1 MALRAFAGPVR
12 ALGSALERFGA
23 AVQADKAYNEIL
35 TRHREVMGFG
45 GKKASIASDSFV
57 APSANVVGDVTIGP
71 RSAVWYGA
79 VVLGDAGK
87 VSVGSMTQI
96 KDRAVVSSNAVIGSN
111 VVIGIGSVIGEGAKV
126 GDGSSIGMGSTLE
139 SGVVVEA
146 GAAVAPGSV
155 VAAGTSVTAGQLF
168 SGSPAKALRPLTAE
182 ESSRLLAAA
191 SSLPSLAKVHK
202 AENLKT
208 FVEVEQDKSDVKW
221 AYERN
226 LDYDGSLGL
235 LEKNPRAQVW

>member
-1 MALRAFAGPVR
+1 
-12 ALGSALERFGA
+12 
-23 AVQADKAYNEIL
+23 
-35 TRHREVMGFG
+35 
-45 GKKASIASDSFV
+45 
-57 APSANVVGDVTIGP
+57 
-71 RSAVWYGA
+71 
-79 VVLGDAGK
+79 
-87 VSVGSMTQI
+87 
-96 KDRAVVSSNAVIGSN
+96 
-111 VVIGIGSVIGEGAKV
+111 
-126 GDGSSIGMGSTLE
+126 MGSTLE

-208 FVEVEQDKSDVKW
+208 FIEVSVALPSLHRVCPSGFLPVALSREIKGDVGDRAGAGGRRLEGWRCDAVESNCGGRGWRRGEGNQ
-221 AYERN
+221 
-226 LDYDGSLGL
+226 GSLL
-235 LEKNPRAQVW
+235 CQ